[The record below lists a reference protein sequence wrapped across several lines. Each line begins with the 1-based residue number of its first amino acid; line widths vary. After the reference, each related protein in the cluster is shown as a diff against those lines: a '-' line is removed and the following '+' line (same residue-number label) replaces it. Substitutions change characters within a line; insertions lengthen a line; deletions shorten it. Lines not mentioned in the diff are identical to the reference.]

1 MAAYKRSNIFVFIIV
16 ISFCLIFFSGC
27 IKDSPEEQT
36 YTIDLDGDG
45 RDEIIR
51 VKRLKV
57 EVLNSSRR
65 KLGDFEIFDYSDELE
80 FVDLNKDGNKQI
92 VVWTQGKEGYDKTL
106 MIYGLR
112 NNRLYEILKIEVR
125 GYIDTDF
132 YSSSPAIK
140 TGWTTW
146 IWDGERFVQGF

>member
-1 MAAYKRSNIFVFIIV
+1 MVAYKRSNIFVFIII

-27 IKDSPEEQT
+27 IKDTPEEQR
-36 YTIDLDGDG
+36 YTVDLDDDG

-57 EVLNSSRR
+57 EVLSSSRR
-65 KLGDFEIFDYSDELE
+65 KLGDFEIFDYSDKLE

-92 VVWTQGKEGYDKTL
+92 VVWTQGKEGYGKTL

-112 NNRLYEILKIEVR
+112 NNRLYEILKIEVS

-132 YSSSPAIK
+132 YSSSPTIK

-146 IWDGERFVQGF
+146 VWDGERFVQGF